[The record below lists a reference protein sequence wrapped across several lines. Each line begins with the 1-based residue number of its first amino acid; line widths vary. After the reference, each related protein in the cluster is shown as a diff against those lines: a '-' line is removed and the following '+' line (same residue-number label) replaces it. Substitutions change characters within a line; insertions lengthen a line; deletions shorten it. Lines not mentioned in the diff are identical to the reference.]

1 MKRFDYKKAREK
13 SERFVRYEEGAELY
27 CMSLSAFKR
36 VAKQADA
43 RCKVGHLV
51 YVDLKKLEKY
61 IESKRIMN

>member
-27 CMSLSAFKR
+27 CMSLSAFQR

-43 RCKVGHLV
+43 RCKVGHC
-51 YVDLKKLEKY
+51 
-61 IESKRIMN
+61 